1 MCGVHSL
8 HSNATLTCSREWWVI
23 CDVFLSAPVVL
34 QNSLLIFVT
43 VKLFQVVFSPLFV
56 MKSHLPDPVILHIEK
71 RSLGLRESQLI
82 HGQGHQEPLLNAEAD
97 ITHHLTFQAR

>member
-1 MCGVHSL
+1 MILAVGAPVSL
-8 HSNATLTCSREWWVI
+8 HI
-23 CDVFLSAPVVL
+23 
-34 QNSLLIFVT
+34 SLLMFVN
-43 VKLFQVVFSPLFV
+43 VILFQVVFSPLFV

-71 RSLGLRESQLI
+71 RSLGLRETQLI

>member
-1 MCGVHSL
+1 MV
-8 HSNATLTCSREWWVI
+8 
-23 CDVFLSAPVVL
+23 LSVGAPVSPRI
-34 QNSLLIFVT
+34 SLLVFVN
-43 VKLFQVVFSPLFV
+43 VKLFQVVFSPLFF

-71 RSLGLRESQLI
+71 RSLGLRETQLI